1 MATMNKADVKYEEKN
16 IKNVD
21 WNQVRALMGKSVPTV
36 AMQSVKAFGKSNPK
50 AYVKVGLI
58 KKDLY
63 LRVKDGSKHLDD
75 IKLAANW
82 TPPAGAG
89 GAVDERDPAVQGVV
103 RQVKGMLAQMKDG
116 EKLIKAK
123 HKVAEALAD
132 EAKDRMDSA
141 IRGLGGYGD
150 PEIKA
155 MQKLQTTVARAKIDA
170 QKAYDDEVFKPFSDL
185 RTKGFLPWPTGTDP
199 KVKKAWGS
207 DFYQS
212 SMKPVYAR
220 SKDILE
226 EISTFVDE
234 IDDAVDTAKTGKR
247 DGEKAATTIDKKV
260 TALLKKMNAEWDEV
274 SDRVFL
280 SDGRGSGRYNDALD
294 GIRDFMKNKYD
305 AVKGGTM
312 DLEGQLQQLGNIGSK
327 LTMLDKSM
335 KGIERRGKAIETC
348 ATELQALAKEHKTHP
363 NAPAAGD
370 TAKQMLKDLAALKK
384 RCAKEKKAGMELLK
398 KGKDK
403 AKSAKA

>member
-1 MATMNKADVKYEEKN
+1 MAATMNKSDVKYEEKN

-21 WNQVRALMGKSVPTV
+21 WNQVRTLMGKSVPTV
-36 AMQSVKAFGKSNPK
+36 AMQSVKGFAKSNPK

-82 TPPAGAG
+82 TAPAGAG
-89 GAVDERDPAVQGVV
+89 GAVDESDPAVKGVV
-103 RQVKGMLAQMKDG
+103 RQVKGMLAQMKAG
-116 EKLIKAK
+116 EKTIKAK
-123 HKVAEALAD
+123 HKVAEGLAD
-132 EAKDRMDSA
+132 EAKDRVEA
-141 IRGLGGYGD
+141 AAKGAGGYED
-150 PEIKA
+150 TEIKGI
-155 MQKLQTTVARAKIDA
+155 KRLQATIARAQTEA
-170 QKAYDDEVFKPFSDL
+170 QKAYDDEVFKPFSDM
-185 RTKGFLPWPTGTDP
+185 RTSGFLPWPTGTDP

-220 SKDILE
+220 SKDILD
-226 EISTFVDE
+226 EISTFIDE
-234 IDDAVDTAKTGKR
+234 IDDALDTAQTGQR
-247 DGEKAATTIDKKV
+247 DGAKAATTVDKKV
-260 TALLKKMNAEWDEV
+260 AALLKKMNAEWNEA

-280 SDGRGSGRYNDALD
+280 SDGRGPGRFNDALD
-294 GIRDFMKNKYD
+294 GIRDFMNNKYE

-348 ATELQALAKEHKTHP
+348 A
-363 NAPAAGD
+363 N
-370 TAKQMLKDLAALKK
+370 
-384 RCAKEKKAGMELLK
+384 
-398 KGKDK
+398 
-403 AKSAKA
+403 